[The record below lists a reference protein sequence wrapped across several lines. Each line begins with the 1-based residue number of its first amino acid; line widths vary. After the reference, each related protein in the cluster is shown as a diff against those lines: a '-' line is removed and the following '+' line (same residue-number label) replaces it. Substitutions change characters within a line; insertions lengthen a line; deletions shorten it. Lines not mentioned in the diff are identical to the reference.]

1 METIKREALEESYG
15 DMLKTESHHKHEII
29 RDERGIAKWKE
40 NPQVR
45 ETMKGEGVELGGLIK
60 TLDTIG
66 YGRNSEVLRKLYRE
80 MGVSLSSY
88 ETMFYDPCNNE
99 EIEDY
104 KQPPKELWEK

>member
-29 RDERGIAKWKE
+29 KDEHGVVKWKE
-40 NPQVR
+40 NPKVR
-45 ETMKGEGVELGGLIK
+45 ETMKQENVGLGELIK
-60 TLDTIG
+60 TLDVIG
-66 YGRNSEVLRKLYRE
+66 YDRNSEVLRKLYRE

-88 ETMFYDPCNNE
+88 ITMFYDPCNNDE
-99 EIEDY
+99 VEDY